1 MLAETTHRRQ
11 PARVP
16 ALARSRNALLIKRL
30 RLKHEILI
38 GLLPASPE
46 TLTAVP
52 SPDQVLALLAHE
64 LRDPLAP
71 LRTSV
76 VILDQAGGGNPVIQ
90 QANDIINRQVT
101 RLTRLVDDL
110 VDATRLA
117 QGRIAMVFQD
127 LDLGNLLET
136 VAADYWRLAE
146 SAGVRLE
153 LALPGAALWASGDP
167 QRLGQVLAR
176 VLENA
181 IQCTNPGGQVALAL
195 EADPPGRA
203 LIRIRDTGIGMDPA
217 TLAHAFEPFVRG
229 ASAAARGGGLG
240 LGLALARGLAA
251 LHGGAISA
259 YSAGPGQGSQFTVSL
274 PLLTLQPAASPE
286 PLRKASRPQP
296 QRILI
301 VEDLSDAAIT
311 LEMLLEML
319 GHQVEI
325 ASDGQTALDK
335 AGPFQPDVILC
346 DIGLP
351 GHLDGYDVARGV
363 RADPSLAKVH
373 LIALTGFNS
382 REDKDK
388 ARQAGFDLHLTKP
401 VDPMALEQ
409 LLVELPPRFSRDR

>member
-1 MLAETTHRRQ
+1 
-11 PARVP
+11 V
-16 ALARSRNALLIKRL
+16 N
-30 RLKHEILI
+30 
-38 GLLPASPE
+38 
-46 TLTAVP
+46 AVP
-52 SPDQVLALLAHE
+52 STDQVLALLAHE

-71 LRTSV
+71 LRASV
-76 VILDQAGGGNPVIQ
+76 VILDQAGGGNPVIN
-90 QANDIINRQVT
+90 QAKDIINRQVT
-101 RLTRLVDDL
+101 RLARLVDDL

-117 QGRIAMVFQD
+117 QGHIAMACQD

-136 VAADYWRLAE
+136 VAAEHWRLAE
-146 SAGVRLE
+146 SAGVGLE
-153 LALPGAALWASGDP
+153 LILPGAALWTSGDP
-167 QRLGQVLAR
+167 QRLGQALAL

-181 IQCTNPGGQVALAL
+181 IQCTNPGGHVELSL
-195 EADPPGRA
+195 EAHGPGRG

-229 ASAAARGGGLG
+229 AAAAARGGGLG
-240 LGLALARGLAA
+240 LGLALARGLAE
-251 LHGGAISA
+251 LHGGSISA
-259 YSAGPGQGSQFTVSL
+259 HSAGPGQGSQFAVSL
-274 PLLTLQPAASPE
+274 PLCTPHPAASPE
-286 PLRKASRPQP
+286 PPRKVNRPRA

-325 ASDGQTALDK
+325 ANDGQTALDK
-335 AGPFQPDVILC
+335 AGLFQPDVILC

-351 GHLDGYDVARGV
+351 GHLDGYDVAKGV
-363 RADPSLAKVH
+363 RADPSLARVH

-382 REDKDK
+382 KEDKDK

-409 LLVELPPRFSRDR
+409 LLVELPPRSRRREPGPTAD

>member
-16 ALARSRNALLIKRL
+16 ALVRSRNALLIKRL
-30 RLKHEILI
+30 RLKHESLFE
-38 GLLPASPE
+38 LLTASPK

-52 SPDQVLALLAHE
+52 GPDQVLALLAHE

-71 LRTSV
+71 LRASV
-76 VILDQAGGGNPVIQ
+76 VILDQAGGGNPVIR
-90 QANDIINRQVT
+90 QAKDIINRQVT

-117 QGRIAMVFQD
+117 QGRFAMVLQD
-127 LDLGNLLET
+127 LDLGNLVET
-136 VAADYWRLAE
+136 AAADYWRLAE
-146 SAGVRLE
+146 SAGVRLG
-153 LALPGAALWASGDP
+153 LALPGAPLWASGDP

-181 IQCTNPGGQVALAL
+181 IQCTNPGGHVELAL
-195 EADPPGRA
+195 EADPSGRA

-229 ASAAARGGGLG
+229 AAAAARGGGLG

-274 PLLTLQPAASPE
+274 PLLIPHPAAATE
-286 PLRKASRPQP
+286 PPRKVSRPQP

-325 ASDGQTALDK
+325 ANDGQAALDK

-363 RADPSLAKVH
+363 RADPTLAKVH

-382 REDKDK
+382 QEDKDK

-409 LLVELPPRFSRDR
+409 LLVELPPRFSKGR